1 MRKGCQRDSSHVVR
15 FVRSFPGAALLTS
28 GALFRREYAFVDR
41 ASLLNK
47 AGPFEVTLRDKLHN
61 FAHARSKTKIREKML
76 DQWLPATIGSG
87 PPAWEVLCPSQVIF
101 SEPLGLGETQASAGG

>member
-1 MRKGCQRDSSHVVR
+1 MRKGCQRDSSHLVR

-47 AGPFEVTLRDKLHN
+47 AGPFEVTLRDKLYN
-61 FAHARSKTKIREKML
+61 FTHLLSRTENSRKML
-76 DQWLPATIGSG
+76 G
-87 PPAWEVLCPSQVIF
+87 
-101 SEPLGLGETQASAGG
+101 